1 MRQSPF
7 IWLGSGRT
15 RKRQVARKGSLL
27 DQATRSGLP
36 VPSGGILL
44 DDFYRICLSEGV
56 VELMDSAVVV
66 PDPVWLHEVLF
77 RDVRFPRLKKA
88 VAVRSAVAIRSAEDR
103 PNGMARLN
111 IDFNDPVQMATALR
125 EMWSAMNRLNDE
137 QSLDVLVMEMIM
149 IQTAG
154 EALSAL
160 DAVKDQVELTAAV
173 DRRSSG
179 SFALDKIGSFRRTSA
194 DLPPFARRLQKL
206 LRGVRRSFGKGEWR
220 VDWADDGK
228 ICWLLQI
235 Y

>member
-56 VELMDSAVVV
+56 VEMVDGAVVV
-66 PDPVWLHEVLF
+66 PDPVWLHEVLY
-77 RDVRFPRLKKA
+77 RDVRFPRLGKT
-88 VAVRSAVAIRSAEDR
+88 VAVRSAMAIRSAED
-103 PNGMARLN
+103 PPIGMARLN
-111 IDFNDPVQMATALR
+111 IDFNDPAQMAMALM
-125 EMWSAMNRLNDE
+125 EVWSALVRLSDE
-137 QSLDVLVMEMIM
+137 QPPDLLVMEMIM

-154 EALSAL
+154 EAMSAS
-160 DAVKDQVELTAAV
+160 DKSKDQVDLTV
-173 DRRSSG
+173 GPDSILSG
-179 SFALDKIGSFRRTSA
+179 SFALDKIGTFRRTSA

>member
-56 VELMDSAVVV
+56 VEIMDRAVVV

-77 RDVRFPRLKKA
+77 RDVRFPHLEKK
-88 VAVRSAVAIRSAEDR
+88 VAVRSAVAIPGAEDR

-111 IDFNDPVQMATALR
+111 IDFNDPIQMAMALR
-125 EMWSAMNRLNDE
+125 EVSA
-137 QSLDVLVMEMIM
+137 S
-149 IQTAG
+149 
-154 EALSAL
+154 
-160 DAVKDQVELTAAV
+160 
-173 DRRSSG
+173 
-179 SFALDKIGSFRRTSA
+179 
-194 DLPPFARRLQKL
+194 ARR
-206 LRGVRRSFGKGEWR
+206 RASFM
-220 VDWADDGK
+220 
-228 ICWLLQI
+228 
-235 Y
+235 